1 MRRTFITK
9 KTHYTGSFRI
19 CAALW
24 GTFIIFFISK
34 SFLSSRLCGK
44 WVTFISLQ
52 IQIVQ
57 PRATVLSSEC
67 LELFYSRGQSSDSLS
82 EDYLEA
88 FALFSSVGKNTLWNL
103 LMQIQEDHV
112 WAAAQHWEL
121 LMSQS
126 CNNLAQS
133 LQSKHPGIFMIPAF
147 CCMNGA
153 FSWLLKKIFC
163 ILLLCKNWILV
174 SSVTAGE
181 MQ

>member
-1 MRRTFITK
+1 MIEWQSCNLHKQRPAFLFLKTMQPEGFSFSPDVLQDDWLHFISKIPELLIIMRRTFITK

-67 LELFYSRGQSSDSLS
+67 LELFYSRGQSCDSLS

-88 FALFSSVGKNTLWNL
+88 FALFSSVGKNEICW
-103 LMQIQEDHV
+103 
-112 WAAAQHWEL
+112 
-121 LMSQS
+121 
-126 CNNLAQS
+126 C
-133 LQSKHPGIFMIPAF
+133 KF
-147 CCMNGA
+147 
-153 FSWLLKKIFC
+153 KKIMSGLQLSTKSC
-163 ILLLCKNWILV
+163 
-174 SSVTAGE
+174 
-181 MQ
+181 